1 VKQLLSEHQLEEL
14 QERARHIRGHII
26 RMLAAAKSGH
36 PGGSLSS
43 ADLLTYLYFYKMK
56 VDPKNPQ
63 QADRDRF
70 ILSKGHC
77 APVLYAALAEKG
89 FFDVAEITTL
99 RKFHSHLQGHP
110 DMKKTPGVDMSS
122 GSLGQGL
129 SVSNGI
135 ALSAKLDHKAYRVY
149 VLMGDGE
156 LEEGQVWEAAMSS
169 VHYKLD
175 NVTAFVDYNH
185 LQIDGKIEDVKS
197 LTSPS
202 ERFKAFGWHVIE
214 INGNDIV
221 AIDKAV
227 DEAETIKG
235 KPTMI
240 IMNTIKGKG
249 VSFME
254 NQAGWHGVAPKPE
267 EAEQALKEL
276 GFN

>member
-1 VKQLLSEHQLEEL
+1 LLSEHQLEEL

-43 ADLLTYLYFYKMK
+43 ADLLTYLYLYKMK
-56 VDPKNPQ
+56 IDPKNPKL
-63 QADRDRF
+63 AERDRF

-99 RKFHSHLQGHP
+99 RKFHSNLQGHP

-135 ALSAKLDHKAYRVY
+135 ALSAKLDHKSYRIY

-156 LEEGQVWEAAMSS
+156 LEEGQVWEAAMTSA
-169 VHYKLD
+169 HYKLD
-175 NVTAFVDYNH
+175 NVTAFVDHNH

-197 LTSPS
+197 LTSPG

-214 INGNDIV
+214 INGNDIA

-227 DEAETIKG
+227 EEAETIKG

-276 GFN
+276 GLSTNQ